1 MTEPDVRKGMPAVKL
16 SRALP
21 PTACYFAWGCFR
33 YFLVGSQS
41 DAAWLRTQKAGA
53 GFADPNTISRP
64 IGSWRTRRSWK
75 PSGHEI
81 MITAPGSDGGRQTTT
96 GARD

>member
-41 DAAWLRTQKAGA
+41 DATWLRTQKPGA
-53 GFADPNTISRP
+53 GFADPEYDI
-64 IGSWRTRRSWK
+64 
-75 PSGHEI
+75 
-81 MITAPGSDGGRQTTT
+81 ASDWLVAHKAIVEAQQP
-96 GARD
+96 